1 MKLAGF
7 LPMPVV
13 VYDVTVCISYKVLT
27 YYQQTLYLIK
37 QNPIIIVWRKD
48 CPCREIN
55 FTSEVLPLTKD
66 NSYDFIPVSSMN
78 VVHTD
83 WLFVQYHLLIS
94 RNSNRQ
100 AENKFMNN
108 QKENEINSPCCAFL
122 ELHIN
127 KSSHLKCMVFDES
140 FQSYSFVHN

>member
-13 VYDVTVCISYKVLT
+13 VYDVTVCISWKVLT
-27 YYQQTLYLIK
+27 YYQQTLYPL
-37 QNPIIIVWRKD
+37 NNCSEERLPFL
-48 CPCREIN
+48 N
-55 FTSEVLPLTKD
+55 FTSKVLPLTKD